1 MVKALFILNVLLT
14 LPFGILALAMPET
27 VFAQFGLQLDAAG
40 ALVARGYGA
49 TLVGYGLVLLLM
61 RSTTD
66 PRTVKRFLWS
76 MTAFNA
82 IEAVIQGIAGAQGVA
97 LPMIYGNVAL
107 HGVVALACLVAM
119 SRSGR

>member
-1 MVKALFILNVLLT
+1 
-14 LPFGILALAMPET
+14 
-27 VFAQFGLQLDAAG
+27 LQLDVAG